1 MYLKQSWAWLQRI
14 QFRRGKRSNRGVVD
28 HKVDI
33 TEQVTQTDISGIL
46 IVRYIFG
53 AFQCGKPFLICLR
66 RRSLVADINLTPKYP
81 DGGPCATVGK
91 EGADF
96 AEGPEFGFRVL
107 LADFHAVGFLRQR
120 VY

>member
-46 IVRYIFG
+46 SVRYFWG
-53 AFQCGKPFLICLR
+53 LSNVESPF
-66 RRSLVADINLTPKYP
+66 
-81 DGGPCATVGK
+81 
-91 EGADF
+91 
-96 AEGPEFGFRVL
+96 
-107 LADFHAVGFLRQR
+107 
-120 VY
+120 